1 MPSTAK
7 ANTTDNAFMVGFMS
21 GLLQKLTLE
30 TDFERHQ
37 RETDSGVAHELWHTT
52 YEFFG
57 SDFFVSG
64 ARWHGRRRTRQWGL

>member
-7 ANTTDNAFMVGFMS
+7 ANTTDNTFIVGFMS

-37 RETDSGVAHELWHTT
+37 RETDSGVA
-52 YEFFG
+52 
-57 SDFFVSG
+57 
-64 ARWHGRRRTRQWGL
+64 Q